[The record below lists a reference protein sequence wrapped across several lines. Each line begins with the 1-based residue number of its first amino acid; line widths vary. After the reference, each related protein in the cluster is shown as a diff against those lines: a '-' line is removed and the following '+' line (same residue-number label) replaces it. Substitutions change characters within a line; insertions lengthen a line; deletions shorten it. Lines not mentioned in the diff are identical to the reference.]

1 MREQQRHGRG
11 RLGAVI
17 AAGAAMS
24 LLIAAPAAANHGAWT
39 AGPGTTVEEGAIVLD
54 TTDEVLT
61 PAGTS
66 YENADL
72 GVELA
77 PGDVIAF
84 DYELDGAV
92 CGGGQPRLFVEV
104 DGTYVNTFDGNDQ
117 GDCGELTDGLGT
129 STSGTVFYTYEGDA
143 GTVGHAGIAFDNV
156 SDRGVATISFVEIGD
171 HELDLTDGDDGDE
184 GDEDEADPKDACKD
198 GGWEDQGFKNQGQCI
213 KFVNT
218 GKDSR

>member
-1 MREQQRHGRG
+1 MKQQQQHGRR

-24 LLIAAPAAANHGAWT
+24 LLVAAPAAANHGEWT
-39 AGPGTTVEEGAIVLD
+39 ANPGTSVADGAIVMD
-54 TTDEVLT
+54 TTDEALT

-72 GVELA
+72 GVEIA

-129 STSGTVFYTYEGDA
+129 STSGTVLFTYEGEV
-143 GTVGHAGIAFDNV
+143 GTIGHAGIVFDNI

-171 HELDLTDGDDGDE
+171 HELDLTDDGDDGDE
-184 GDEDEADPKDACKD
+184 DPTTKDDCKR
-198 GGWEDQGFKNQGQCI
+198 GGWEDYGFRNQGQCI

>member
-1 MREQQRHGRG
+1 MRQQQHGR
-11 RLGAVI
+11 RRMGAVI

-24 LLIAAPAAANHGAWT
+24 LLVAAPAAANHGDWIAN
-39 AGPGTTVEEGAIVLD
+39 PGTSIEGDTIVLD
-54 TTDEVLT
+54 TTDEALT

-72 GVELA
+72 GVEIA

-104 DGTYVNTFDGNDQ
+104 DGTYVNTFDGNDE

-129 STSGTVFYTYEGDA
+129 STSGTVLYTYEGDA
-143 GTVGHAGIAFDNV
+143 GTVGHAGIVFDNV
-156 SDRGVATISFVEIGD
+156 SDRGVATISLVEIGD
-171 HELDLTDGDDGDE
+171 HELDLTDGD
-184 GDEDEADPKDACKD
+184 GDEDGEDPTTKDDCKN
-198 GGWEDQGFKNQGQCI
+198 GGWKDYGFRNQGQCI

>member
-1 MREQQRHGRG
+1 MREQQQHGRR

-17 AAGAAMS
+17 ATGAAMS
-24 LLIAAPAAANHGAWT
+24 LLIAAPAAANHGEWVAN
-39 AGPGTTVEEGAIVLD
+39 PGTTVEDGAIVMD
-54 TTDEVLT
+54 TTDEALT

-72 GVELA
+72 GVEIA

-104 DGTYVNTFDGNDQ
+104 DGTYVNTFDGNDE

-143 GTVGHAGIAFDNV
+143 GTVGHAGIVFDNV

-171 HELDLTDGDDGDE
+171 HELDLTDDGDGE
-184 GDEDEADPKDACKD
+184 DEDPTTKDDCKR
-198 GGWEDQGFKNQGQCI
+198 GGWEDYGFRNQGQCI